1 MEHLLQSLSYYGFS
15 TKESKVYLASLE
27 LGSAPWAT
35 IARRASEKRATV
47 YSILKEFVKK
57 GIATSVVRN
66 HVTYFSVISPK
77 ILAENLENNASNFK
91 ISVPE
96 LLAITDKIG
105 KQAKVQFFEG
115 LEGIKHMYDQTL
127 ETPEHTL
134 YAFLNPSIAAPELQS
149 YLNAVYLPKRLAN
162 NMTAH
167 VLLSGNQDH
176 SWVYQPLKGKSKAN
190 KLTHIR
196 TAPRTLQCFDNEV
209 NIFGKDKV
217 CIFNFSSQEMSG
229 IIIQSQSFYNTM
241 KHIFEFI
248 WSQSK

>member
-96 LLAITDKIG
+96 LLAITEKVG

-176 SWVYQPLKGKSKAN
+176 SWVYQPLKGKSKPN
-190 KLTHIR
+190 KLTQIR